1 LNLNQIF
8 CVGNDRLPPKLVDG
22 VRYKKSK
29 LLGEDIKKGI
39 AKKRA
44 AEKEKDPS
52 KKIVKRAKG
61 C

>member
-1 LNLNQIF
+1 
-8 CVGNDRLPPKLVDG
+8 
-22 VRYKKSK
+22 